1 MIDMRLAIRLSAVSA
16 IFAASLFGC
25 SLDSSDV
32 GPWKEEV
39 KLSDGRVIVVERY
52 ESFEVKTP
60 MGDPGS
66 AFVQEASVKIIAP
79 PELVSLP
86 KLVMRYRPVILDYDA
101 TNNLWFAI
109 GVNDRACYAF
119 REGHMDPTGRIN
131 IHPNFEYRLIDGAWQ
146 YVEIGPERLGL
157 SANLLIMRTTIDQF
171 EVVPLTEKKRVDS
184 DSGLPDEFLKIQ
196 PHIGCR

>member
-1 MIDMRLAIRLSAVSA
+1 MIDLRLVIRLSAVSA
-16 IFAASLFGC
+16 IFAASLLGC

-66 AFVQEASVKIIAP
+66 AFVQEARVKIVAP
-79 PELVSLP
+79 PELASIPELI
-86 KLVMRYRPVILDYDA
+86 MRYRPVILDYDE

-131 IHPNFEYRLIDGAWQ
+131 IHPNFEYRLINGAWQ

-157 SANLLIMRTTIDQF
+157 SANLLIRRTTINQF
-171 EVVPLTEKKRVDS
+171 EVLPLAEKMRVDS
-184 DSGLPDEFLKIQ
+184 EGRLPEEFLKIQ